1 MMTLKQFIYESLDS
15 TLTVFDLDD
24 TLFTSG
30 ARIKVMH
37 RMGQRVLKYLTPS
50 QFNNYKLLSG
60 QTFDFSEFRDP
71 HVFAKTAKPIDKIFK
86 RAKAMLGSGNNR
98 VVIVTAR
105 ADFTDKG
112 PFLDMFR
119 SHGFDVDKS
128 HVYRAGNIPGDGP
141 KAKQTII
148 RSLIEKGSYTR
159 VRMYDDAAKNLDAFL
174 ELEDEFP
181 KISFWAYLASH
192 DGSTARYQRQGAEHG
207 GRSGV
212 RI

>member
-1 MMTLKQFIYESLDS
+1 MYETLDS

-24 TLFTSG
+24 TLFTSS
-30 ARIKVMH
+30 ARIKVRRRDGRLVRH
-37 RMGQRVLKYLTPS
+37 LTPS
-50 QFNNYKLLSG
+50 QFNNYKLLNG
-60 QTFDFSEFRDP
+60 QTFDYSEFRDP

-86 RAKAMLGSGNNR
+86 RAKTMLGSGNHR

-105 ADFTDKG
+105 ADFTDKN
-112 PFLDMFR
+112 PFLETFR

-128 HVYRAGNIPGDGP
+128 HVYRAGNIPGGGP

-148 RSLIEKGSYTR
+148 RSLIEKGSYTQ

-181 KISFWAYLASH
+181 KINFWAYLASH
-192 DGSTARYQRQGAEHG
+192 DGSTARYQRQGTEHG
-207 GRSGV
+207 R
-212 RI
+212 RNRLRM